1 MDEGV
6 FLAVEHG
13 GLAWV
18 WIFSGYLGRW
28 VAILVIVA
36 DGASS
41 FLESQV
47 KADRPHDK
55 PADSENEVTHGDNR
69 IGITRLV
76 EVTWDAKPDHAN
88 QIEHEKDEPKLESE
102 VDVLNIFGFGL
113 FSILLRRKKAC
124 IKVDFAKPDYSVRIK
139 ADEIYATSDQ
149 DKEAWIVD

>member
-1 MDEGV
+1 M
-6 FLAVEHG
+6 
-13 GLAWV
+13 
-18 WIFSGYLGRW
+18 
-28 VAILVIVA
+28 
-36 DGASS
+36 
-41 FLESQV
+41 

-55 PADSENEVTHGDNR
+55 PADSENEVAHGDKR

-76 EVTWDAKPDHAN
+76 EVTWDAKTDHAN

-113 FSILLRRKKAC
+113 FGLLLRLKKAC
-124 IKVDFAKPDYSVRIK
+124 IKVDFAKPDYRVGIK